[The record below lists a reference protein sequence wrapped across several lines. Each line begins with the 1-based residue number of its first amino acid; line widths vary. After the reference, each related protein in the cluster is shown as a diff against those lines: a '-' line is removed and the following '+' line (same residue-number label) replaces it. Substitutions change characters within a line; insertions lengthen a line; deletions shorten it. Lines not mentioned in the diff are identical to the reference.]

1 MQLTTKSE
9 YALLA
14 LIELAERSHGV
25 PVSLKRIAQERS
37 LPEPFL
43 EQVFTALKGA
53 GIVRAVRGA
62 RGGYLLTRPPD
73 ELTALD
79 VVEAVEGPVRPTTCD
94 APACP
99 SSGVCP
105 AVPVWDRVTAAMRE
119 ALASFTLSELVAH
132 DCAHR
137 VHTKG

>member
-14 LIELAERSHGV
+14 LIELAERSDGA
-25 PVSLKRIAQERS
+25 PVSLKRIARERA

-62 RGGYLLTRPPD
+62 RGGYLLTRSPD

-99 SSGVCP
+99 TSGRCP
-105 AVPVWDRVTAAMRE
+105 AVPVWDRVTAAMRD
-119 ALASFTLSELVAH
+119 ALASFTISALVEH
-132 DCAHR
+132 DLAHR
-137 VHTKG
+137 AHAKG

>member
-14 LIELAERSHGV
+14 LIELAERSGGT
-25 PVSLKRIAQERS
+25 PVSLKRIAAERK

-62 RGGYLLTRPPD
+62 RGGYLLARSPD
-73 ELTALD
+73 DLTALD

-94 APACP
+94 APVCP
-99 SSGVCP
+99 SSGMCP

-119 ALASFTLSELVAH
+119 ALASFTLSRLVEH
-132 DCAHR
+132 DRAQR
-137 VHTKG
+137 TTGEG